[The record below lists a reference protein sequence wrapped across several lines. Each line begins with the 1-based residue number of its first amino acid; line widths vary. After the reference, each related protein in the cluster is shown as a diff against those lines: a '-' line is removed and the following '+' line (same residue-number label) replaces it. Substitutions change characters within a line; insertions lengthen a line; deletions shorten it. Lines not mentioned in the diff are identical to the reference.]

1 METIILLVHMLAA
14 AGVIVLIMLQQGKGA
29 ETGASFGS
37 GASQTVF
44 GSQGSANFLSR
55 TTAILATIFFLTSIG
70 LAVVARQKAD
80 TIVEAG
86 LPTIAVEEPVMSQND
101 APLTTAV
108 ETVETANA
116 AKDAVETVEVVKNA
130 TEAEAPVLESAPAE
144 GENTAKSAE

>member
-29 ETGASFGS
+29 ETGASFGA

-101 APLTTAV
+101 APLTTAL

-130 TEAEAPVLESAPAE
+130 TEAEAPVLESAPAK